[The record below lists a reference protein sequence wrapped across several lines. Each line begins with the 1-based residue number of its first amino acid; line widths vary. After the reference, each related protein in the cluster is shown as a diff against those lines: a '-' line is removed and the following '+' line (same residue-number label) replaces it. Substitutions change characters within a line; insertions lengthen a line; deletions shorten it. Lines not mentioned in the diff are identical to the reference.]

1 MLKIRRF
8 LEYRKCTSCGREFLA
23 YEVEKINKI
32 DCICAICKETHRYS
46 TKNYNFQGK
55 ETQISFSFEF
65 ETCSRAKEL
74 YELTKYNFIG
84 CLDGTIGGLEW
95 KSPIFYN
102 RRTFHNICR
111 KINKFSKYVGDS
123 CGTHLHVSTPYKR
136 RMEEYKR
143 ELFTPILEEMIGDRM
158 TTQKFWGRYFG
169 YYCRAAIGDVRY
181 NAFNTK
187 SSVETLEFRLLKFIN
202 AEQYIKACDFCIDTT
217 RFINRYI
224 GSSDFNRDKATKI
237 GNIIAEKYK
246 EVIKNVQNSTNE

>member
-8 LEYRKCTSCGREFLA
+8 LEYKKCASCGREFLA
-23 YEVEKINKI
+23 YEVEKINKK
-32 DCICAICKETHRYS
+32 DCICVVCKQAHGYTTR
-46 TKNYNFQGK
+46 NYNFQGK

-84 CLDGTIGGLEW
+84 CTDGTIGGLEW

-102 RRTFHNICR
+102 RRAFHNICR
-111 KINKFSKYVGDS
+111 KINKFSQYVGET

-143 ELFTPILEEMIGDRM
+143 ELFTPILEEMIGDRR

-169 YYCRAAIGDVRY
+169 YYCRAAIEDVRY
-181 NAFNTK
+181 NTFNTK

-224 GSSDFNRDKATKI
+224 GSSDFNRVKAIQI

-246 EVIKNVQNSTNE
+246 EVIKNVQNCTNE